1 MRGCRAGRGGRS
13 RTPRRVST
21 RDAIPTHPSL
31 RAHPEHGLPAPR
43 TVPTL
48 SASLLPAAGSGAK
61 ERRGQVRASMADST
75 PRPADFR
82 VDHLSVVRA
91 WLWRHSSQPN
101 GDPWDGDPEHL
112 DWAARRL
119 LDELAERLPAT
130 GSPASAAEQD
140 LGCTR
145 DRRDVASP
153 AAALRLSYRHPE
165 RAR

>member
-1 MRGCRAGRGGRS
+1 MS
-13 RTPRRVST
+13 
-21 RDAIPTHPSL
+21 
-31 RAHPEHGLPAPR
+31 
-43 TVPTL
+43 
-48 SASLLPAAGSGAK
+48 LPAAGSGAK
-61 ERRGQVRASMADST
+61 ERRGKVFASMADST

-101 GDPWDGDPEHL
+101 GDPWDSDPEHL

-119 LDELAERLPAT
+119 LDELAQRLPAT
-130 GSPASAAEQD
+130 GSPPSAAEPD
-140 LGCTR
+140 PRRTPRPGAPAGRAKRDPGRPR

-153 AAALRLSYRHPE
+153 AAALRLSHRHPE

>member
-1 MRGCRAGRGGRS
+1 
-13 RTPRRVST
+13 
-21 RDAIPTHPSL
+21 
-31 RAHPEHGLPAPR
+31 
-43 TVPTL
+43 
-48 SASLLPAAGSGAK
+48 LLPAAGSGAK
-61 ERRGQVRASMADST
+61 ERRGKVFASMADFT

-82 VDHLSVVRA
+82 VDRLSVVRA

-119 LDELAERLPAT
+119 LDELAQRLPAT

-140 LGCTR
+140 PGCTR

-153 AAALRLSYRHPE
+153 AAALRLSHRHPE

>member
-1 MRGCRAGRGGRS
+1 
-13 RTPRRVST
+13 VF
-21 RDAIPTHPSL
+21 
-31 RAHPEHGLPAPR
+31 
-43 TVPTL
+43 
-48 SASLLPAAGSGAK
+48 
-61 ERRGQVRASMADST
+61 ASMADST

-82 VDHLSVVRA
+82 VDQLSIVRA

-140 LGCTR
+140 PGRTR

-153 AAALRLSYRHPE
+153 AAALRLSHRHPE
-165 RAR
+165 RARQPSTAPSHTSTPASTA